1 MIRIAVLTAAEHDWS
16 HGPNFS
22 QIING
27 CTEDRARDAGMK
39 FIPASIAPLCD
50 DARVTA
56 IWTPDPARTEI
67 VAKTLDIPWVME
79 RPDEAV
85 GKVDAVLS
93 SDDSCEQWEDRNAS
107 WAMPYIAS
115 GTPAFL
121 DKPLSH
127 SAKEAREL
135 VDLAQTMGVPIL
147 SCSGFR
153 FSETVQR
160 QRRNMETLGEL
171 VGADGAGP
179 LGWLIFY
186 GVHVVDPLVSMIGV
200 GAQWVQHTGSPENH
214 HVTIGYDRGRTV
226 CFRSV
231 AMSYGFHF
239 SLYGRESTARFSI
252 HPDEPEIAQERFHV
266 ETVRA
271 AVDMFRTGR
280 MPVPYEEQ
288 LEVALILAGAKAS
301 MACGGERID
310 LSALQTQ

>member
-27 CTEDRARDAGMK
+27 CTEERARTAGMK
-39 FIPASIAPLCD
+39 FIPSSVAPLCD

-56 IWTPDPARTEI
+56 IWTPDPARTKV
-67 VAKTLDIPWVME
+67 VARALDIPWAMC
-79 RPDEAV
+79 RSDDAV

-107 WAMPYIAS
+107 WAMPYIAA

-127 SAKEAREL
+127 STREAFEV
-135 VDLAQTMGVPIL
+135 VDLAREKGAPIL

-153 FSETVQR
+153 FSETVR
-160 QRRNMETLGEL
+160 SQRRNMETLGDI

-186 GVHVVDPLVSMIGV
+186 GVHVIDPLVSMIGI
-200 GAQWVQHTGSPENH
+200 GAQWVQHTGSPGNH
-214 HVTIGYDRGRTV
+214 LVVVGYDRARTV
-226 CFRSV
+226 CFRSA
-231 AMSYGFHF
+231 AMAYGFHF
-239 SLYGRESTARFSI
+239 SLYGGDGTARFSI

-271 AVDMFRTGR
+271 AIEMFRTGR
-280 MPVPYEEQ
+280 MPVSYEEQ
-288 LEVALILAGAKAS
+288 LEVALILTGAKAS
-301 MACGGERID
+301 MESGGKRID
-310 LSALQTQ
+310 LSDLRPH